1 MATKNLGYGSICNT
15 GRLHKPLFFHVNTEV
30 LAFPCLRDK
39 VVLNIVDGI
48 KGQYDGGPDAVPK
61 FIYDLNTL
69 FFSTDP
75 FAVDAVCHQSL
86 LEKRLAMGVK
96 VNRHPMFSEYLRYAQ
111 RLGLGIGEVSQI
123 KHVLLG

>member
-1 MATKNLGYGSICNT
+1 MSALDEIEAIRQLKYRYL
-15 GRLHKPLFFHVNTEV
+15 RAVDLKLWDL
-30 LAFPCLRDK
+30 LA
-39 VVLNIVDGI
+39 
-48 KGQYDGGPDAVPK
+48 
-61 FIYDLNTL
+61 
-69 FFSTDP
+69 ST